1 MGRSR
6 KTIPAAMRR
15 EIIER
20 DGNRCVYC
28 GIRSGQLTFPGPF
41 RAVIHVDHVYP
52 DSRGGDTQ
60 PWNLVCSCS
69 RCNMCKSNR
78 TPKEAGLSMDFLP
91 EGWVYDGEIYNP
103 SHFEEPD
110 GVA

>member
-1 MGRSR
+1 MS
-6 KTIPAAMRR
+6 
-15 EIIER
+15 
-20 DGNRCVYC
+20 
-28 GIRSGQLTFPGPF
+28 
-41 RAVIHVDHVYP
+41 
-52 DSRGGDTQ
+52 
-60 PWNLVCSCS
+60 
-69 RCNMCKSNR
+69 KSDR